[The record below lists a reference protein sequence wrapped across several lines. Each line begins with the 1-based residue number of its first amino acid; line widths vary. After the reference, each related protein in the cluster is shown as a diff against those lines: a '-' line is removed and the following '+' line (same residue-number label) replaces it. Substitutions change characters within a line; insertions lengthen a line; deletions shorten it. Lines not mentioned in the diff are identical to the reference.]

1 MVTDRGVLAAHE
13 VDWTGRFRG
22 RAVAL
27 VRPGSAAEVGEALRA
42 CAAAGVAVVPQGGNT
57 GLVAGA
63 VPHDA
68 VVLSTARLA
77 SIGEVDPVPGEVTAG
92 AGVTLERVQRAAAEA
107 DLAFPVDL
115 AARGSA
121 TVGGMIATDA
131 GGIHALR
138 YGSMRRQV
146 VAIEAVLADGT
157 VVRQRA
163 GGSAPAGVDLV
174 ALLSGSEGTLAVITE
189 AGLRLVPIL
198 PERATALVALDDVA
212 AAVAVTAHARM
223 RLPDLEA
230 VELVDAAS
238 LALAAA
244 RAGQPVPF
252 DLPGPALLLETASSR
267 PMLDDLSAALQSM
280 PGMRDAV
287 VVADGPG
294 RRRLWALREG
304 VTEAISSVGIPHKLD
319 VGLPLGSVAA
329 FVEALVPTVAGVDGD
344 ARVFVF
350 GHLALGNLH
359 VNVTGPPPDDERVDD
374 AVLRLVRRPWW
385 FDRRRARHRSGEG
398 ALARALEVARGAG
411 GPGRD
416 QARARSDRPAQ
427 PRRPGRGCLSLLP
440 DRLVRPDNSAQE
452 RTGLLQAPTRQS
464 QRRAY
469 QHDRRY
475 RGLEGRSMRPNDG
488 RIRRRRQRL
497 QIPCLVCAC
506 RDHRHRADRP
516 NGKRCRIVSNQYWRS
531 DRMD

>member
-1 MVTDRGVLAAHE
+1 MGDDIGQALRAAIGESAVVTDPGVLAAHE

-27 VRPGSAAEVGEALRA
+27 VRPGSAAEVGKFLRA
-42 CAAAGVAVVPQGGNT
+42 CAAAGVGAVPQGGNT

-77 SIGEVDPVPGEVTAG
+77 SIGRVDPVVGTVTAG
-92 AGVTLERVQRAAAEA
+92 AGVTLEALQRAATEA
-107 DLAFPVDL
+107 GLAFPVDL

-146 VAIEAVLADGT
+146 VGIEAVLADGT

-163 GGSAPAGVDLV
+163 GGTAPAGVDLV
-174 ALLSGSEGTLAVITE
+174 SLLSGSEGTLAVITG
-189 AGLRLVPIL
+189 ARLRLVPVL

-212 AAVAVTAHARM
+212 AAVAATAHARA

-230 VELVDAAS
+230 AELVDAAS
-238 LALAAA
+238 LVLAAS
-244 RAGQPVPF
+244 RAGQALPF
-252 DLPGPALLLETASSR
+252 DGPVLLLETASTR

-280 PGMRDAV
+280 PGVRDGV
-287 VVADGPG
+287 VAADGPG

-304 VTEAISSVGIPHKLD
+304 VTEAISSIGIPHKLD
-319 VGLPLGSVAA
+319 VELPLGRLAT
-329 FVEALVPTVAGVDGD
+329 FVDALEPTVAGVDGD

-359 VNVTGPPPDDERVDD
+359 VNVTGPRPEDERVDE
-374 AVLRLVRRPWW
+374 AVLRLVV
-385 FDRRRARHRSGEG
+385 DHGGSIAAEHGIGRAKARWLG
-398 ALARALEVARGAG
+398 LARSPEELAVHAAIKRALDPHGILNRGVLDG
-411 GPGRD
+411 
-416 QARARSDRPAQ
+416 S
-427 PRRPGRGCLSLLP
+427 
-440 DRLVRPDNSAQE
+440 VR
-452 RTGLLQAPTRQS
+452 
-464 QRRAY
+464 
-469 QHDRRY
+469 
-475 RGLEGRSMRPNDG
+475 
-488 RIRRRRQRL
+488 
-497 QIPCLVCAC
+497 
-506 RDHRHRADRP
+506 
-516 NGKRCRIVSNQYWRS
+516 
-531 DRMD
+531 